1 MTRGGGGGG
10 SYSHFKM
17 NVIRCNARVIDSA
30 LLAGD
35 DLLLISL
42 KNKMNECTLT
52 EFQFVRGT
60 SVITM

>member
-1 MTRGGGGGG
+1 MTKGG

-17 NVIRCNARVIDSA
+17 NVIRCNARVIGSA

-35 DLLLISL
+35 DPLLISGSL
-42 KNKMNECTLT
+42 KNRRSECTLT
-52 EFQFVRGT
+52 EFQFVSGT